1 MKARTLMPC
10 AETHL
15 RAFCQVLKEY
25 IAHSP
30 VGGAVIDKKIGLK
43 IILEAAE
50 IKIGGSGSNQRII
63 HNHRFGMKHP
73 RLVKINLDSCLQ
85 TLRDV

>member
-1 MKARTLMPC
+1 MPC

-43 IILEAAE
+43 IIFEAAE
-50 IKIGGSGSNQRII
+50 IKNPLDWLI
-63 HNHRFGMKHP
+63 HVLGN
-73 RLVKINLDSCLQ
+73 
-85 TLRDV
+85 LRDDMTPEQIKQMTPYYYKKSCE